1 MRNGKHTTWATVIFL
16 AAVAAHAF
24 ESTPGKVLCNYFDG
38 IPENEIATMV
48 KDPRFPAQPTRTAV
62 LDHFQIPTNQAD
74 NFGTLVYGLILPP
87 TTGEY
92 VFWIAGENQ
101 SELWLATD
109 SGRPGERC
117 KIAEVKD
124 LTRPCEWD
132 REPGQKSAPV
142 RLEAGKRYYIEARH
156 KEGAG
161 GDNLAVGWTLP
172 GGAEE
177 KPIPG
182 SRLATSPIVN
192 LTWQLPPLSPPP
204 KLINHPALL
213 PSVHGF
219 HKLRT
224 TIEVSGTKVDVPYLI
239 YLPKGYSPQ
248 TRDRYPLLTFLHGC
262 GENGSDLEAILN
274 THGPASDLRRY
285 PKLQDDFPF
294 IVLSPQSTGW
304 RPEQPNIPQVLAAL
318 VRQTAL
324 DFPVDLDRISLT
336 GLSMGGT
343 GTWHVAL
350 ADPRLWAAL
359 VPCDATMVGS
369 PQQAAA
375 QLGPQHVWII
385 VGGNDGAFT
394 SGSKEMALY
403 LLLEGKAK
411 VELTIVPGAGH
422 GVWGSYY
429 QKPQFYQ
436 WLAGKRR
443 SDLDKPNRPPP
454 SRSGTGMLVFPAS
467 GPSVS
472 NTGGKPNMSS
482 TQGSQTGRT
491 TRDLLVDSQTG
502 LGPYGPNAIPIA
514 AVGLALALILM
525 IAALVL
531 LWPPRLPSNS
541 LPVEFRQSA

>member
-1 MRNGKHTTWATVIFL
+1 MRNGKHTAWAAVIFL

-38 IPENEIATMV
+38 IPGNEIATMV

-74 NFGTLVYGLILPP
+74 NFGTVVYGLILPP

-92 VFWIAGENQ
+92 VFWIAGDDQ
-101 SELWLATD
+101 SELWLAPD
-109 SGRPGERC
+109 SGRPEERR
-117 KIAEVKD
+117 KIAEVKAS
-124 LTRPCEWD
+124 TSPCEWG
-132 REPGQKSAPV
+132 REPGQESAPV
-142 RLEAGKRYYIEARH
+142 SLEAGKRYYIEARH
-156 KEGAG
+156 KEGG
-161 GDNLAVGWTLP
+161 GADNLAVGWTLP

-182 SRLATSPIVN
+182 SRLATSPIVK
-192 LTWQLPPLSPPP
+192 LTVLPPPPPPPP
-204 KLINHPALL
+204 KFINHPTLL

-248 TRDRYPLLTFLHGC
+248 TRDRYPLLTFLHGR
-262 GENGSDLEAILN
+262 GEGGSDLEAILHV
-274 THGPASDLRRY
+274 HGPAAELRKNQ
-285 PKLQDDFPF
+285 KLQDDFPF

-304 RPEQPNIPQVLAAL
+304 RPEQPNMPQVLAAL

-350 ADPRLWAAL
+350 ADPGLWAAL
-359 VPCDATMVGS
+359 APCDAAMVGS

-385 VGGNDGAFT
+385 VGGADGEFT

-422 GVWGSYY
+422 GVWARYY
-429 QKPQFYQ
+429 PDTTFYR

-443 SDLDKPNRPPP
+443 SDLVKPNKQPQ
-454 SRSGTGMLVFPAS
+454 SQSGTGMLVFPAS

-472 NTGGKPNMSS
+472 NTGGKRNMSS

-514 AVGLALALILM
+514 AVGLALAVILM
-525 IAALVL
+525 VAALVL
-531 LWPPRLPSNS
+531 LWPPRLPSNT